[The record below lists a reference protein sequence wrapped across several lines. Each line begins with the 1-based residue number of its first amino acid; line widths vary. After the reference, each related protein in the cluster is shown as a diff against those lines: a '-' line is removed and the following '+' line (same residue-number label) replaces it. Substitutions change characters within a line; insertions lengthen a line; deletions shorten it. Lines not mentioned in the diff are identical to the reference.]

1 MSRRSKKSS
10 PSAIGVPV
18 NIRVAINQRSL
29 FFPWL
34 LGARVAGQAGEQAA
48 ARVQAEAA
56 AIPSG
61 EIFHAVVLLE
71 RRRAER
77 SKKPFVLV
85 LFDAH
90 QENGTARGILHQTF
104 SVLGRASRETDSLG
118 WYKEGM
124 VLGLICT
131 EVGDGDQRA
140 AVPVLE
146 EKLGPET
153 AGKIKMSLHVFPEHW
168 DRDDSGWSA
177 TSALYPEWPAQAES
191 KSVSR
196 AVKRVID

>member
-1 MSRRSKKSS
+1 
-10 PSAIGVPV
+10 V
-18 NIRVAINQRSL
+18 NIRVAINQRRL

-48 ARVQAEAA
+48 ASVHAEAA

-61 EIFHAVVLLE
+61 EIFHAVLLLE

-104 SVLGRASRETDSLG
+104 SVLGRATRETDSLG

-140 AVPVLE
+140 AVPVLETKLRTILE

-191 KSVSR
+191 KSAR
-196 AVKRVID
+196 AIRAELTVYPKRRM